1 MITKTMAKNYKKAV
15 VVPCFINS
23 LVNHKLT
30 LRKNKSNS
38 LPSAKENTIGVNI
51 MVKMQEHR
59 LQ

>member
-23 LVNHKLT
+23 LKLT